1 MSNDIKQ
8 ILKELDCVKRAT
20 ESGTKTHALLA
31 QVVIEENKTCGCPDL
46 VKSILSVP
54 GLAKFFG
61 SKSKTEVPVAGFING
76 RFVSRRIDRLSIDEE
91 NKVVYILDYKTDTD
105 RDTFIDMY
113 RLQLQEYVKLV
124 SQIYSDYKI
133 QAFIL
138 WTHNWALKRI

>member
-138 WTHNWALKRI
+138 WTHNWALERI

>member
-61 SKSKTEVPVAGFING
+61 SKSKIEVPVAGFING

-138 WTHNWALKRI
+138 WTHNWALERI